1 MTLLICEDEN
11 IIRKGFIITLQ
22 KLNFLFDSVFEAS
35 DGLQGMEICRQ
46 YKPDIIITDIQMPL
60 MDGLSFIS
68 RAKEFCPN
76 SHFIIL
82 SGYDNFEYARTAMR
96 YGVKDYLLKPSS
108 KEEISEVLSQV
119 ITDIE
124 QEQAFR
130 SELHSK
136 QYTFERTLSQF
147 QKIFLGD
154 VLLGKYSPQH
164 IDDYMASYNIHL
176 GSDFLLVVCFKV
188 IYPEDRKQ
196 DTSIDLTHTEW
207 FRHLLEKYFCLSQA
221 EISSDMQALIL
232 NNTRPVFELQKIDAN
247 ISQQIKNYEAQH
259 NIRFYCAFSRTTD
272 NIRELPVLYREA
284 LALLYYRFFYP
295 ETIFFAQNTVPCCNE
310 KRNIII
316 PDAMLDSLFHAF
328 TGKSRL
334 DFRQNVYALL
344 EYFYSSPNI
353 CPDSFALCVEKA
365 CHHLTVSLI
374 RGNYISKVQD
384 SLSPNVSSI
393 FERAY
398 NVQSLT
404 KLLYHQ
410 LADYRKSIIEN
421 RKSDL
426 EKPRSPIE
434 TAIAYIDANYHKDL
448 DLSSVAELAAMN
460 SSYFS
465 SQFKKRTGLPF
476 SSYVQKL
483 RLEKA
488 KDLLINSNQKL
499 YEISESIGISNVKYF
514 CKIFKEYTGMTPTEY
529 KKQHLS

>member
-22 KLNFLFDSVFEAS
+22 KLNLTFDSVFEAS
-35 DGLQGMEICRQ
+35 DGLQGMELCRQ

-60 MDGLSFIS
+60 MDGLSFIAK
-68 RAKEFCPN
+68 AKELCPN

-108 KEEISEVLSQV
+108 KEEISEVLSKV
-119 ITDIE
+119 INEIE

-130 SELHSK
+130 SEWHTK

-154 VLLGKYSPQH
+154 VLLGKYSPEQTEE
-164 IDDYMASYNIHL
+164 YMTSYDIHL

-188 IYPEDRKQ
+188 IHPEDSKQ
-196 DTSIDLTHTEW
+196 DTSTDLTHATW
-207 FRHLLEKYFCLSQA
+207 FCRLIEKYYCLSQA
-221 EISSDMQALIL
+221 EISSNMQALVL
-232 NNTRPVFELQKIDAN
+232 NHDKPVFNLLKIDPD
-247 ISQQIKNYEAQH
+247 ISRQIRSYEAQQG
-259 NIRFYCAFSRTTD
+259 IRFYCAFSRTTD
-272 NIRELPVLYREA
+272 NIRELPALYSEA

-295 ETIFFAQNTVPCCNE
+295 ETRFFAQNTSPCCCE
-310 KRNIII
+310 KREIVI

-344 EYFYSSPNI
+344 EYFYSSPNVT
-353 CPDSFALCVEKA
+353 PETFALCVENA
-365 CHHLTVSLI
+365 CRHLTVSLI
-374 RGNYISKVQD
+374 RGNYISEAQD
-384 SLSPNVSSI
+384 SLNPKVSSI
-393 FERAY
+393 YGRAD

-410 LADYRKSIIEN
+410 LADYRKSIIES
-421 RKSDL
+421 REPDL
-426 EKPRSPIE
+426 EKPRTPIE
-434 TAIAYIDANYHKDL
+434 TAIAYIDANYHKEL

-465 SQFKKRTGLPF
+465 SQFKKRTGMSF

-488 KDLLINSNQKL
+488 KDLLVNSSQKL
-499 YEISESIGISNVKYF
+499 YEISESVGIGNVKYF
-514 CKIFKEYTGMTPTEY
+514 CKIFKEYTGVTPTEY
-529 KKQHLS
+529 KKNNF